1 MKVYL
6 PSPETDRQVE
16 ARGLRNDT
24 NTQEERREKHL
35 EPTGKMDTQWLEESC
50 KHHTVVSVNFHC
62 KAMQEAG
69 SWQGDHARNGTE
81 TSGLLGGGHR
91 LVKGGLFVSWG
102 TGGKSQREVAMAA
115 GWPCHE
121 QNVENAGSLPQHV
134 PQRKQ
139 MPGEGGRS
147 RQAALA
153 RPLTP
158 AAL

>member
-6 PSPETDRQVE
+6 PSPEIDRQVE

-50 KHHTVVSVNFHC
+50 KHHTVVSVNLHC

-91 LVKGGLFVSWG
+91 LVKGGRGVRFLGNRREESKGGGNGSWL
-102 TGGKSQREVAMAA
+102 AM
-115 GWPCHE
+115 P
-121 QNVENAGSLPQHV
+121 
-134 PQRKQ
+134 
-139 MPGEGGRS
+139 
-147 RQAALA
+147 
-153 RPLTP
+153 
-158 AAL
+158 